1 VNPGVKL
8 QGGLRHTGDLVHKT
22 FFDLLS
28 MLRTFIF
35 SLTLVASASA
45 LAGTACPQHFVAGQP
60 PVVSNPKLQART
72 REICFEAFVVL
83 HSGVSRTPLY
93 AAEHLTRENL
103 KQAKVLPRKDSFH
116 AEKSLPEN
124 ERAELDDYARSG
136 YDRGHM
142 APNADFANKTAQAES
157 FSLANMV
164 PQIHANN
171 AGVWAGLEGTA
182 RDMASAEGELYV
194 VSGPAFLGS
203 KLKKVGNVMVPT
215 HIWKVIYSPAQ
226 RRAGAYLV
234 VNEDT
239 QTYETLTVSKL
250 EKMIGVSVLP
260 GLSQTVRDAGMTLSE
275 SAAPPVRKPKT
286 QETGEVVQKK
296 DAITPKKDDTV
307 QKKDDAGSGGF
318 LRFLVQLIDVIGR
331 ALKH

>member
-1 VNPGVKL
+1 
-8 QGGLRHTGDLVHKT
+8 
-22 FFDLLS
+22 

-35 SLTLVASASA
+35 SLTLAASASV

-60 PVVSNPKLQART
+60 PVIGNPKLQART
-72 REICFEAFVVL
+72 REICFEAFAVL

-103 KQAKVLPRKDSFH
+103 KQAKVLARKDSFH

-124 ERAELDDYARSG
+124 ERAELDDYAHSG

-171 AGVWAGLEGTA
+171 AGVWADLEGTA
-182 RDMASAEGELYV
+182 REIASAEGELYV
-194 VSGPAFLGS
+194 VSGPAFIGS
-203 KLKKVGNVMVPT
+203 KIKKIGNVMVPT
-215 HIWKVIYSPAQ
+215 HIWKVIYSPSQ

-260 GLSQTVRDAGMTLSE
+260 GLPQTVRDAGMTLPE
-275 SAAPPVRKPKT
+275 FSAPVRKPKVHNAD
-286 QETGEVVQKK
+286 EVVPKK
-296 DAITPKKDDTV
+296 DTVTPKKEE
-307 QKKDDAGSGGF
+307 AGSGSF
-318 LRFLVQLIDVIGR
+318 LRFLVQLIEVISR

>member
-1 VNPGVKL
+1 VNLGVKL
-8 QGGLRHTGDLVHKT
+8 QGGLRHTGDLVHKK

-45 LAGTACPQHFVAGQP
+45 VAGTTCPQHFVAGQP

-72 REICFEAFVVL
+72 REICFQAFAVL

-103 KQAKVLPRKDSFH
+103 KQARLLPRKDSFH
-116 AEKSLPEN
+116 AEKSLSEG

-142 APNADFANKTAQAES
+142 APNADFANEEAQKES

-164 PQIHANN
+164 PQVHANN
-171 AGVWAGLEGTA
+171 AGVWAGLEGAA
-182 RDMASAEGELYV
+182 RELATREGELYV
-194 VSGPAFLGS
+194 VSGPAFIGS
-203 KLKKVGNVMVPT
+203 KIKKIGNVMVPNY
-215 HIWKVIYSPAQ
+215 IWKVFYSPAQ

-234 VNEDT
+234 ANEDT
-239 QTYETLTVSKL
+239 QNYQTLTVSEL
-250 EKMIGVSVLP
+250 ETKIGVNLLP
-260 GLSQTVRDAGMTLSE
+260 GVSKTIRDAGMTMPE
-275 SAAPPVRKPKT
+275 PAAPPGKKPKAEFGDEPAKQPSKPT
-286 QETGEVVQKK
+286 NKS
-296 DAITPKKDDTV
+296 
-307 QKKDDAGSGGF
+307 DDAALNSF
-318 LRFLVQLIDVIGR
+318 IRFLVQLINHL
-331 ALKH
+331 LK

>member
-1 VNPGVKL
+1 
-8 QGGLRHTGDLVHKT
+8 
-22 FFDLLS
+22 

-35 SLTLVASASA
+35 SLTLAVSASA

-60 PVVSNPKLQART
+60 PVVSNAKLQART
-72 REICFEAFVVL
+72 REICFQAFAVL

-103 KQAKVLPRKDSFH
+103 KQAKLLPRKDSFH
-116 AEKSLPEN
+116 AEKSLPEG

-142 APNADFANKTAQAES
+142 APNADFANEKAQSES

-182 RDMASAEGELYV
+182 REMANAEGELYV
-194 VSGPAFLGS
+194 VSGPWFNSS
-203 KLKKVGNVMVPT
+203 KIKKIGNVTVPS
-215 HIWKVIYSPAQ
+215 HIWKVMYSPAQ
-226 RRAGAYLV
+226 RRAGAYIV

-239 QTYETLTVSKL
+239 KDYQTLTVSEL
-250 EKMIGVSVLP
+250 EKKIGINPLPGVSKAI
-260 GLSQTVRDAGMTLSE
+260 RDAGMTLPE
-275 SAAPPVRKPKT
+275 LAAPPGKKPKAEPGST
-286 QETGEVVQKK
+286 SAKES
-296 DAITPKKDDTV
+296 
-307 QKKDDAGSGGF
+307 AGKTESGNPPAKEPAGKNNPESGGWIS
-318 LRFLVQLIDVIGR
+318 LLLQLISR
-331 ALKH
+331 LLK